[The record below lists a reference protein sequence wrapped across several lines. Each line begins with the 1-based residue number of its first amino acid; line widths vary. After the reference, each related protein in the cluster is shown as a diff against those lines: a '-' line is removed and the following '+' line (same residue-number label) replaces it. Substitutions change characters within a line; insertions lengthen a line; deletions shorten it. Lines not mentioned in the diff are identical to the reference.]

1 MCNSHTAK
9 ELNLKF
15 NQLYRRQCNLYH
27 TYAAACHLSDT
38 AFSILYCLCETE
50 VDEHTTPFTQHELA
64 ELCSLPR
71 QTVNSAIS
79 GLVKNGYVS
88 LKQLAGAGNTK
99 AVYLTEK
106 GTQLCRQIVIPLIE
120 AEQHS
125 LAQMTAEEVEL
136 CLKLSV
142 RQLDLFEEELALILP
157 KKEHPSGE

>member
-1 MCNSHTAK
+1 MQRPVIFLILHFPFFTASVK
-9 ELNLKF
+9 QKQMN
-15 NQLYRRQCNLYH
+15 N
-27 TYAAACHLSDT
+27 
-38 AFSILYCLCETE
+38 
-50 VDEHTTPFTQHELA
+50 TTPFTQHELA

-88 LKQLAGAGNTK
+88 LEQLAGAGNTK

>member
-1 MCNSHTAK
+1 MQRPVIFLILHFPFFTASVK
-9 ELNLKF
+9 QKQMNIPHHLLSTSWLNF
-15 NQLYRRQCNLYH
+15 
-27 TYAAACHLSDT
+27 A
-38 AFSILYCLCETE
+38 
-50 VDEHTTPFTQHELA
+50 
-64 ELCSLPR
+64 
-71 QTVNSAIS
+71 AIS

-88 LKQLAGAGNTK
+88 LEQLAGAGNTK

>member
-1 MCNSHTAK
+1 MEA
-9 ELNLKF
+9 
-15 NQLYRRQCNLYH
+15 
-27 TYAAACHLSDT
+27 
-38 AFSILYCLCETE
+38 
-50 VDEHTTPFTQHELA
+50 DEHTTPFTQHELA

>member
-1 MCNSHTAK
+1 MCSSHTAK

-50 VDEHTTPFTQHELA
+50 ADEHTTPFTQHELA

-79 GLVKNGYVS
+79 GLVK
-88 LKQLAGAGNTK
+88 
-99 AVYLTEK
+99 
-106 GTQLCRQIVIPLIE
+106 
-120 AEQHS
+120 
-125 LAQMTAEEVEL
+125 M
-136 CLKLSV
+136 
-142 RQLDLFEEELALILP
+142 DM
-157 KKEHPSGE
+157 

>member
-1 MCNSHTAK
+1 MQPAPPDS
-9 ELNLKF
+9 
-15 NQLYRRQCNLYH
+15 
-27 TYAAACHLSDT
+27 
-38 AFSILYCLCETE
+38 
-50 VDEHTTPFTQHELA
+50 
-64 ELCSLPR
+64 ELCH
-71 QTVNSAIS
+71 QWS
-79 GLVKNGYVS
+79 GKKWICKS
-88 LKQLAGAGNTK
+88 ET
-99 AVYLTEK
+99 VYLTEK

>member
-1 MCNSHTAK
+1 MAGSK
-9 ELNLKF
+9 RG
-15 NQLYRRQCNLYH
+15 QRRNNR
-27 TYAAACHLSDT
+27 
-38 AFSILYCLCETE
+38 ETGSYYE
-50 VDEHTTPFTQHELA
+50 
-64 ELCSLPR
+64 R
-71 QTVNSAIS
+71 M
-79 GLVKNGYVS
+79 
-88 LKQLAGAGNTK
+88 AG
-99 AVYLTEK
+99 VYLTEK

>member
-1 MCNSHTAK
+1 MQRPVIFLILHFPFFTASVK
-9 ELNLKF
+9 QKQMNIPHHLLSTSWLSF
-15 NQLYRRQCNLYH
+15 
-27 TYAAACHLSDT
+27 AAC
-38 AFSILYCLCETE
+38 
-50 VDEHTTPFTQHELA
+50 
-64 ELCSLPR
+64 PR

>member
-1 MCNSHTAK
+1 M
-9 ELNLKF
+9 NL
-15 NQLYRRQCNLYH
+15 
-27 TYAAACHLSDT
+27 CH
-38 AFSILYCLCETE
+38 
-50 VDEHTTPFTQHELA
+50 QW
-64 ELCSLPR
+64 
-71 QTVNSAIS
+71 S
-79 GLVKNGYVS
+79 GKKWICS

-142 RQLDLFEEELALILP
+142 RQLDLFEEELALIHSE
-157 KKEHPSGE
+157 KGTPSGE